1 MSKTLS
7 KHIRIEAE
15 HWKRMEDAARERNIS
30 PNQLV
35 VELAIESYARF
46 WVTA

>member
-35 VELAIESYARF
+35 VELAI
-46 WVTA
+46 